1 MCRCRRP
8 SARAWRASR
17 PRCCS
22 GCCSGRRT
30 GDLKNRR
37 DAGVRERRRRA
48 CSGSCSHPPGG
59 VRQGS
64 GHLARG
70 AGGAGPRGLQIR
82 GGRITSLSNETPVR
96 CGLSLVKPRRRGR
109 SHLRAEIRKLR
120 IRALTHVSACFYQ
133 EIAPC
138 FRSFSRLPIGREG
151 APAQRRHPTQPAP
164 PELCTARAAQC
175 QALHGTCRA
184 RFFGACR
191 STGGSIESD
200 SGNGLARILRG
211 ARHVPVSARHCTARA
226 VHGLKPRRRGRSH
239 LRAGRRNPRATLN

>member
-30 GDLKNRR
+30 SDLKNRR

-48 CSGSCSHPPGG
+48 CSGSCSPFRRGPPGKWPSRAGRGGCRSAG
-59 VRQGS
+59 V
-64 GHLARG
+64 AD
-70 AGGAGPRGLQIR
+70 PRGLQIR

-151 APAQRRHPTQPAP
+151 APAQRRHPTQTAP

-184 RFFGACR
+184 RFFGECR
-191 STGGSIESD
+191 SEGGSIESD

-226 VHGLKPRRRGRSH
+226 VHGL
-239 LRAGRRNPRATLN
+239 